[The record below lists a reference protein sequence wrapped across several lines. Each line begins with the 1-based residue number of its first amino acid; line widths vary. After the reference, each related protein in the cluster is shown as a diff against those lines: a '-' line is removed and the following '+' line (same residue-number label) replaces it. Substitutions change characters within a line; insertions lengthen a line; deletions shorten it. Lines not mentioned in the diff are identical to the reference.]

1 MDIPLDYYRVFYYV
15 ARFRSIT
22 QAARALGSN
31 QPNVTRTIQQLER
44 AAGCRLFERSHRGVA
59 LTPEGETLY
68 PHIEKAMLHLEN
80 AQQAL
85 TLERALGQGRI
96 SIGASEVALRC
107 LLLPVLRRFHE
118 MYPNIQVR
126 LSNHSTPQAVQA
138 LQEGLVDLAVVTTP
152 VELAAGMEKHP
163 LKTIQEVPVCTK
175 ALAAKLPARC
185 GPEQLCRSSLVSLGR
200 DTMTYRMYEEWFAA
214 NGLPFQPDVEAA
226 TADQILPLVRN
237 GLGIGFVPEEF
248 LSQETGLYRIPLT
261 VPVPTRQICLIQT
274 SQPQS
279 IAAKKFLS
287 LLESA
292 CAMEEQ
298 GQKT

>member
-44 AAGCRLFERSHRGVA
+44 AAGCRLFERSHRGVT

-126 LSNHSTPQAVQA
+126 LSNHSTPQA
-138 LQEGLVDLAVVTTP
+138 
-152 VELAAGMEKHP
+152 ELAAGLEKHP
-163 LKTIQEVPVCTK
+163 LKTIQEVPVCTT
-175 ALAAKLPARC
+175 ALAVKLPARC